1 MIVTSIIANYGKPIC
16 GCDGKRKRRE
26 EKRERDR
33 APAALE
39 YRRYRVAA
47 MGLLDALRGRGR
59 RTQEESDSNSGK
71 TQKLDDELSGANH
84 DTGSR

>member
-1 MIVTSIIANYGKPIC
+1 
-16 GCDGKRKRRE
+16 
-26 EKRERDR
+26 
-33 APAALE
+33 
-39 YRRYRVAA
+39 

-71 TQKLDDELSGANH
+71 TQKLDDELSGANL

>member
-1 MIVTSIIANYGKPIC
+1 MEIVGTPHLWLR
-16 GCDGKRKRRE
+16 RKEKERE
-26 EKRERDR
+26 EKRE
-33 APAALE
+33 AGGHSL

>member
-1 MIVTSIIANYGKPIC
+1 MGNPSVAAME
-16 GCDGKRKRRE
+16 RERE
-26 EKRERDR
+26 EKRKERERDR

-71 TQKLDDELSGANH
+71 TQKLDDELSGANL

>member
-1 MIVTSIIANYGKPIC
+1 
-16 GCDGKRKRRE
+16 
-26 EKRERDR
+26 
-33 APAALE
+33 
-39 YRRYRVAA
+39 